1 MAPFF
6 MIYNNMIHLKTFES
20 FIGEGRSAYDGLA
33 SKLTKGTMNTWV
45 NGYSGGNASINYV
58 DQIEERGLEFDLNA
72 TIHIDKKIKGFEVL
86 NSTGAD
92 GRDDDDEGDFQT
104 PFINIDFGIN
114 PEWIP
119 GEWSTVYFHLADVMR
134 HEMEHITQDGVD
146 NGNYRA
152 GKPIEDDSELRAYI
166 KMGLLP
172 KSQYLMLPKEVDANL
187 QGLRYEAKKRKES
200 MIDTV
205 TKYLDTQEQSGVIDG
220 KEREEVLT
228 LWRRRA
234 KKIGGIPKF

>member
-1 MAPFF
+1 MRS
-6 MIYNNMIHLKTFES
+6 IHKFED

-33 SKLTKGTMNTWV
+33 GKLTKVVFNKWV
-45 NGYSGGNASINYV
+45 KSYSGGNAVINHG
-58 DQIEERGLEFDLNA
+58 DQIEERGLEFDIDA
-72 TIHIDKKIKGFEVL
+72 TIHIDKKFKGFEVL
-86 NSTGAD
+86 DSTGAD

-119 GEWSTVYFHLADVMR
+119 GEWSTVYFHLADVIR
-134 HEMEHITQDGVD
+134 HEMEHITQDGKD
-146 NGNYRA
+146 HGNYRNN
-152 GKPIEDDSELRAYI
+152 KPIEDDSELRAYI

-187 QGLRYEAKKRKES
+187 QGLRYEAKKRKEA

-205 TKYLDTQEQSGVIDG
+205 TRYLDTQEQGGVIDG
-220 KEREEVLT
+220 TEREEVLT

-234 KKIGGIPKF
+234 KEIGGIPNF

>member
-1 MAPFF
+1 MK
-6 MIYNNMIHLKTFES
+6 HVKTYEH

-33 SKLTKGTMNTWV
+33 SKLTRSVFNKWVKSYKGGTDT
-45 NGYSGGNASINYV
+45 INYG
-58 DQIEERGLEFDLNA
+58 DQIEERGLEFDIEA
-72 TIHIDKKIKGFEVL
+72 TIHIDNKFKGFEVL
-86 NSTGAD
+86 DSTGAD
-92 GRDDDDEGDFQT
+92 GRDEDDDGDFQT
-104 PFINIDFGIN
+104 PYIVIDFGLN

-119 GEWSTVYFHLADVMR
+119 GEWSTVYFHLADVIR
-134 HEMEHITQDGVD
+134 HEMEHITQDGID
-146 NGNYRA
+146 TGNYRS
-152 GKPIEDDSELRAYI
+152 GKPNEDDSELRAYI

-200 MIDTV
+200 MSDAV
-205 TKYLDTQEQSGVIDG
+205 NRYLDTQEQGGVING
-220 KEREEVLT
+220 TEREDVLD

>member
-1 MAPFF
+1 MK
-6 MIYNNMIHLKTFES
+6 HVKTYEH

-33 SKLTKGTMNTWV
+33 SKLTRSVFNKWV
-45 NGYSGGNASINYV
+45 KSYKGGNDTINYG
-58 DQIEERGLEFDLNA
+58 DQIEERGLEFDIEA
-72 TIHIDKKIKGFEVL
+72 TIHIDKKFKGFEVL
-86 NSTGAD
+86 DSTGAD
-92 GRDDDDEGDFQT
+92 GRDEDDDGDFQT
-104 PFINIDFGIN
+104 PYIVIDFGLN

-119 GEWSTVYFHLADVMR
+119 GEWSTVYFHLADVIR
-134 HEMEHITQDGVD
+134 HEMEHITQDGID
-146 NGNYRA
+146 TGNYRS
-152 GKPIEDDSELRAYI
+152 GKPNEDDSELRAYI

-200 MIDTV
+200 MSDAV
-205 TKYLDTQEQSGVIDG
+205 NRYLDTQEQGGVING
-220 KEREEVLT
+220 TEREDVLD